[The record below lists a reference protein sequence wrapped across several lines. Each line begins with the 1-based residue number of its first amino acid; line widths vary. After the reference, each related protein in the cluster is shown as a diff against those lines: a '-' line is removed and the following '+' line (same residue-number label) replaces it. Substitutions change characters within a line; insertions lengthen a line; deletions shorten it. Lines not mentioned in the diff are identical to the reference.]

1 MEIVK
6 LGSIADVKISGVDK
20 KTKEGE
26 KPIRLCNFV
35 DVYYNWA
42 VTSDLYSSFMEAS
55 AKTAEI
61 EKFSLSKG
69 QVAITKDSETRYDI
83 GISTYIADD
92 FDAVILG
99 YHCALI
105 TPDQSLLN
113 GKYLNA
119 LLHSKYAN
127 TYFANN
133 ATGSGQRFTISE
145 ATIRSFPIPLLSIED
160 QEKIG
165 DYFSDIDKKIALN
178 RKQNNLLEQLAKQI
192 FEYWF
197 VQFDFP
203 NDEGLPY
210 KSSGGKMTY
219 NEALK
224 IFVPLKWKV
233 DNVGNLISYNRGH
246 SYTGSNLSQ
255 NGLPMINMA
264 NFTPDGKYNPKGIKF
279 YSGRLNEEKYLKP
292 LDLVICNTQQT
303 AIDFKKDIIGR
314 ALIIPDIFDKDV
326 ISSHH
331 VTTIKCNDENMK
343 YYFYYLFNSE
353 YFHKYISKHTNGT
366 NILSLLTS
374 GLEKYKTI
382 IPDAKTLENFSKMIM
397 DFQNKISCNIKDSSN
412 LEQLMQL
419 NLELLINDQIRL

>member
-26 KPIRLCNFV
+26 IPVRLCNFV

-42 VTSDLYSSFMEAS
+42 VTVDLYSSFMTAS

-69 QVAITKDSETRYDI
+69 QVAITKDSETRFDI
-83 GISTYIADD
+83 GVSTYIADD
-92 FDAVILG
+92 FDAVVLG

-145 ATIRSFPIPLLSIED
+145 ATIRSFPVPLLSIEE
-160 QEKIG
+160 QIKIG
-165 DYFSDIDKKIALN
+165 EYLSDIDKKIALN
-178 RKQNNLLEQLAKQI
+178 QKQNYLLEQLAKQI
-192 FEYWF
+192 FDYWF

-203 NDEGLPY
+203 NVDGLPY

-224 IFVPLKWKV
+224 IFVPNQWEV

-246 SYTGSNLSQ
+246 SYTGNNLSQ

-264 NFTPDGKYNPKGIKF
+264 NFTPEGKYNPKGIKY
-279 YSGRLNEEKYLKP
+279 YSGRLNQEKYLKP

-314 ALIIPDIFDKDV
+314 ALIIPDIFDKDI

-343 YYFYYLFNSE
+343 YYFYYLFNSD

-382 IPDAKTLENFSKMIM
+382 IPDAKTLENFSKMII
-397 DFQNKISCNIKDSSN
+397 DIQNKISSNIKDTSN

-419 NLELLINDQIRL
+419 NLELLINNQIKL

>member
-6 LGSIADVKISGVDK
+6 LGNIADVKISGVDK

-26 KPIRLCNFV
+26 LPVRLCNFV

-55 AKTAEI
+55 AKSSEI

-69 QVAITKDSETRYDI
+69 QVAITKDSETRFDI

-92 FDAVILG
+92 LDGVILG

-105 TPDQSLLN
+105 TPNQSLLN
-113 GKYLNA
+113 GKYLNV

-145 ATIRSFPIPLLSIED
+145 TTIKSFPIPLLPLEV
-160 QEKIG
+160 QARIG
-165 DYFSDIDKKIALN
+165 DYLSDLDRKIALN
-178 RKQNNLLEQLAKQI
+178 QKQNDLLEQLAKQI
-192 FEYWF
+192 YEYWF
-197 VQFDFP
+197 VQYDFP
-203 NDEGLPY
+203 NDQGLPY
-210 KSSGGKMTY
+210 KSSGGKMVY
-219 NEALK
+219 SDALK
-224 IFVPLKWKV
+224 IMVPEHWIV
-233 DNVGNLISYNRGH
+233 DNIGNCISYNRGH
-246 SYTGSNLSQ
+246 SYTGENLSQ

-264 NFTPDGKYNPKGIKF
+264 NFTPRGKYNPKGIK
-279 YSGRLNEEKYLKP
+279 YYTGRLNQEKYLKP

-303 AIDFKKDIIGR
+303 AIDFEKDIIGR
-314 ALIIPDIFDKDV
+314 ALLVPDIFNDDI

-331 VTTIKCNDENMK
+331 VTTIKCHVEQMK
-343 YYFYYLFNSE
+343 FYFYYLFNSD

-382 IPDAKTLENFSKMIM
+382 IPDTRTLERFSELII
-397 DFQNKISCNIKDSSN
+397 DIQNKISCNIKDTSN
-412 LEQLMQL
+412 LEKLRIL
-419 NLELLINDQIRL
+419 NIELLINQQVAL